1 MIHEERVI
9 LMTQLQAYEDCGGKK
24 DIAIASYFRGD
35 YLGSQMLKSVISV
48 TTAAAIGYAG
58 YVFYNLESF
67 MKDLYQTDWI
77 EYVSILL
84 TRYLVLVIGY
94 ALITY
99 LIYAYRYAKAKK
111 NLKKYYGGLR
121 KLSAMYHEES

>member
-48 TTAAAIGYAG
+48 TIAAAIGYAG

-67 MKDLYQTDWI
+67 TKDLYQTDWI

>member
-9 LMTQLQAYEDCGGKK
+9 LMTKLQAYEDRGGKR

-35 YLGSQMLKSVISV
+35 YLGSQMLKSVISM
-48 TTAAAIGYAG
+48 TIAAGLFYAG

-67 MKDLYQTDWI
+67 LKNLYQTDWI
-77 EYVSILL
+77 EYATTLL
-84 TRYLVLVIGY
+84 TRYLILVIGY

-99 LIYAYRYAKAKK
+99 LVYAYRYTKAKK
-111 NLKKYYGGLR
+111 NLKKYYGGLK
-121 KLSAMYHEES
+121 KLNAMYHEES

>member
-48 TTAAAIGYAG
+48 TIAAAIGYAG

-94 ALITY
+94 ELITY

>member
-35 YLGSQMLKSVISV
+35 YLGSQMVKSVISV
-48 TTAAAIGYAG
+48 TIAAAIGYAG

>member
-9 LMTQLQAYEDCGGKK
+9 LMTELQAYEDRGGKK

-35 YLGSQMLKSVISV
+35 YIGSQMLKSVISI
-48 TTAAAIGYAG
+48 TIAAAIFYAG

-67 MKDLYQTDWI
+67 MKDLYRRDWL
-77 EYVSILL
+77 EYASTLL
-84 TRYLVLVIGY
+84 TRYLILMIGY

-99 LIYAYRYAKAKK
+99 LVYAYRYTKAKK
-111 NLKKYYGGLR
+111 SLKNYYGGL
-121 KLSAMYHEES
+121 KTLNAMYKEES

>member
-24 DIAIASYFRGD
+24 DIAIASYFRGE

-48 TTAAAIGYAG
+48 TIAAAIGYAG